1 MPQLICTGG
10 KIVSRYVC
18 FAKHVC
24 NARKSKTLNLVW
36 LVFLVNAGSDCL
48 VIYYYKYCQVCILWF
63 LQFNI
68 KISELLY
75 FHSFISCSDSMQLHL
90 GLITP
95 TAVSSKLNI
104 CALYCCFQKIFR
116 SISTSRLLGQKFVV
130 PRRNLQKQ
138 ITSNSW
144 QVHTHRLRKL
154 FSNSLGINNQFCPTS
169 PAQAGLEMIITI
181 L

>member
-1 MPQLICTGG
+1 MC
-10 KIVSRYVC
+10 VVC
-18 FAKHVC
+18 RFVLFFC
-24 NARKSKTLNLVW
+24 CFFCFFFLMIRRPPRSTLFPYTTL
-36 LVFLVNAGSDCL
+36 FRS
-48 VIYYYKYCQVCILWF
+48 
-63 LQFNI
+63 
-68 KISELLY
+68 
-75 FHSFISCSDSMQLHL
+75 ISCSDSMQLHL

-95 TAVSSKLNI
+95 TAVSSKLNII